1 MNRYSSL
8 LATRSFLFGMTALL
22 CIMAGP
28 APAQETET
36 APATD
41 PNQRYAS
48 CMTLARSDPA
58 AAEGVALA
66 WVAENGGAAAQHCHA
81 ISLIGLG
88 RYQEAAELLERLA
101 RELPPDQSQTV
112 ADLFGQAAQAW
123 MLAGGY
129 DRAIADLDQSI
140 QLAPYDF
147 EFVIDRAVAKASGG
161 LYWEAIDDLNNASEM
176 APGRTDILILRASAY
191 RFLEATD
198 LAMEDIVRVL
208 EVEPQNAEAIFERG
222 MLRVIAGSIDEA
234 RADWQQVVQLVP
246 GSATAE
252 AAQANLEATAP
263 VPE

>member
-1 MNRYSSL
+1 MNRPSSL
-8 LATRSFLFGMTALL
+8 FATRSFLFGIAALL
-22 CIMAGP
+22 CVMAGP
-28 APAQETET
+28 APAQEAETET
-36 APATD
+36 APAAD
-41 PNQRYAS
+41 PNQRYAA
-48 CMTLARSDPA
+48 CMTMARSDPA
-58 AAEGVALA
+58 AAEGEAIA
-66 WVAENGGAAAQHCHA
+66 WVAENGAAAAQHC
-81 ISLIGLG
+81 
-88 RYQEAAELLERLA
+88 
-101 RELPPDQSQTV
+101 
-112 ADLFGQAAQAW
+112 QAAQAW
-123 MLAGGY
+123 MLSGGY

-140 QLAPYDF
+140 VLAPYDV

-176 APGRTDILILRASAY
+176 APARSDILILRASAY
-191 RFLEATD
+191 RFVEANE

-222 MLRVIAGSIDEA
+222 MLHAIAGSIEEA